1 MGKCMLNKYR
11 SLQWIKVT
19 HLLLFFLRFIRRY
32 KPSLLEHVMS
42 LILLA
47 RKILK
52 RKCAQVGR
60 KETAVWANKTL
71 WQAYLLGRSTLW

>member
-1 MGKCMLNKYR
+1 MLNKYR

-19 HLLLFFLRFIRRY
+19 HLLLFFLRFIRRS

-60 KETAVWANKTL
+60 KETAAVAVWANKTL
-71 WQAYLLGRSTLW
+71 WLAYLLGRSTPW

>member
-1 MGKCMLNKYR
+1 MLNKYR

-19 HLLLFFLRFIRRY
+19 HLLLFFLRFIRRC

>member
-1 MGKCMLNKYR
+1 MLNKYR